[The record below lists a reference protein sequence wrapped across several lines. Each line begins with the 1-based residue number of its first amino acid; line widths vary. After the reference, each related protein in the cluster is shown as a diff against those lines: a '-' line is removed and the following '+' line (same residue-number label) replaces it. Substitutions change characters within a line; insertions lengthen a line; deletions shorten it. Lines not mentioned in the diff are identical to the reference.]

1 MTESAERGPAYLEHM
16 LEAIG
21 RIHRYVGRKGR
32 AAFLAS
38 PLLQDAVIRN
48 IEVIGEAAGR
58 VPSEYAAQHASIP
71 WRDITGMRHRLIHGY
86 LKINLDTV
94 WQAVKRDL
102 PALERDLRAILKGP
116 RKSPTPARRRRSK
129 VARRSG
135 RRV

>member
-1 MTESAERGPAYLEHM
+1 M
-16 LEAIG
+16 LEAIV
-21 RIHRYVGRKGR
+21 RVRRYVGRKGR

-48 IEVIGEAAGR
+48 IEVVGEAAGR
-58 VPSEYAAQHASIP
+58 VPPDYAAQHGSIP

-102 PALERDLRAILKGP
+102 PLLERNLRAILQGP
-116 RKSPTPARRRRSK
+116 RKARAVAPRKRRKSARR
-129 VARRSG
+129 ARP
-135 RRV
+135 